1 MEESKCEKCGQPL
14 NTLHWIGGKD
24 MRTCD
29 NGKCQAYHNPVS
41 DLSYWRRPEKKTEEN
56 YIENNNLRK
65 ASRRV

>member
-1 MEESKCEKCGQPL
+1 MEDSRCEKCGQTL

-41 DLSYWRRPEKKTEEN
+41 DLAYWHRAEN
-56 YIENNNLRK
+56 KSQETNIKSKE
-65 ASRRV
+65 SRNTSR